1 MPLDDASEH
10 AFKGTQTSYHS
21 IDSTRSSDSR
31 RRTRPETQMGIR
43 DAKRDAIF
51 LNEVFS
57 TARDGVAGSF
67 NTTDAFIAFNWCS
80 FGYAL

>member
-1 MPLDDASEH
+1 
-10 AFKGTQTSYHS
+10 
-21 IDSTRSSDSR
+21 
-31 RRTRPETQMGIR
+31 MGIR